1 MTFDEQ
7 AATMEREEVA
17 ALLAIHQQLTNSAG
31 ELDTR
36 NGELRTCNGE
46 LRTRNEELQRQLD
59 WFKRQL
65 FGSKS
70 ERRVVDPDAR
80 QMFLGEAGEQDAPA
94 EESAVT
100 IAEHQR
106 RRKPKAKEAD
116 EVGLRFDESVPV
128 EEIRLKNPD
137 LEAGEGEVITEK
149 VTYRLAQRPTS
160 YVVLKYIRPV
170 VKRRDGGVSC
180 PPAPASVLGKS
191 LADVSLLACMAI
203 DKFSY
208 HLPLYRQHQ
217 RMKAGG
223 VQLARSTL
231 TGLIHRTADLLEPI
245 YQAQLDS
252 ILRSDVLTMDETP
265 IKAGRR
271 ERGRMRTSYF
281 WPVYGDKN
289 EIVFPFSPSRAHQ
302 MVREVLGEYCGVL
315 LTDGYLAYE
324 KYAAEVNGVVHA
336 QCWSHARRYF
346 VKAENV
352 EPALTARALDLI
364 GRLYQEEAKL
374 RGPAVADAKRAE
386 ERGRHSKPLVDEFF
400 AWLRAELVERV
411 LLPSNPFTE
420 AANYTLEREKQLRVF
435 LEYPNVPLDT
445 NHLEREIRP
454 IAIGRKNWMFC
465 WTELGA
471 QCVGIFQSLLG
482 TCRLQGVDPY
492 TYLVDVLQRVAI
504 HPASEVA
511 LLTPRLWKDNFA
523 DAPLR
528 SDLGA
533 EVKHVDS

>member
-7 AATMEREEVA
+7 ATAMKREEVA
-17 ALLAIHQQLTNSAG
+17 ALLAVHQQLTVSAD
-31 ELDTR
+31 ELATR
-36 NGELRTCNGE
+36 NDKLH
-46 LRTRNEELQRQLD
+46 TRNDELQRQLE

-70 ERRVVDPDAR
+70 ERRVVDSDGR
-80 QMFLGEAGEQDAPA
+80 QMFLGEIGEQDAPA
-94 EESAVT
+94 EESNVT
-100 IAEHQR
+100 VAEHQR
-106 RRKPKAKEAD
+106 RRRPQPKEAD
-116 EVGLRFDESVPV
+116 EDGLRFDASVPV
-128 EEIRLKNPD
+128 EEIRLENPE

-149 VTYRLAQRPTS
+149 VTHRLAQRPTS

-170 VKRRDGGVSC
+170 VKRRDGGLSC

-191 LADVSLLACMAI
+191 LADVSLLACLAI
-203 DKFSY
+203 DKFQY

-217 RMKAGG
+217 RMKATG
-223 VQLARSTL
+223 VRLARSTL
-231 TGLIHRTADLLEPI
+231 TGLIHRSAELLEPI
-245 YQAQLDS
+245 YEAQLDS

-271 ERGRMRTSYF
+271 ERGRMRTGYF

-289 EIVFPFSPSRAHQ
+289 EIVFPFSPSRAHR

-315 LTDGYLAYE
+315 LSDGYKAYE
-324 KYAAEVNGVVHA
+324 NYAAEINGLVHA

-346 VKAENV
+346 VKAENI
-352 EPALTARALDLI
+352 EPAPADRALDLI
-364 GRLYQEEAKL
+364 GRLYEEEAKL
-374 RGPAVADAKRAE
+374 RGPGVADTKRAE
-386 ERGRHSKPLVDEFF
+386 ERGKRCKPLVDEFF
-400 AWLRAELVERV
+400 TWLQAELVERV

-420 AANYTLEREKQLRVF
+420 AANYALERERALRVF
-435 LEYPNVPLDT
+435 LEYPNVPIDT
-445 NHLEREIRP
+445 NHLERQIRP
-454 IAIGRKNWMFC
+454 IALGRKNWLFC
-465 WTELGA
+465 WTEVGA

-482 TCRLQGVDPY
+482 TCRLQGVDPH
-492 TYLVDVLQRVAI
+492 TYLVDVLQRLAI

-511 LLTPRLWKDNFA
+511 LLTPRLWKEHFA

-533 EVKHVDS
+533 EVKNADS